1 MKSTTHWVATATR
14 SVVVKSVVA
23 LGSALAFVGALEPI
37 PAGAGVGAVSL
48 AVSAPAVEI
57 NSVVTATICT
67 AGIAVGSVVN
77 LQQAFGTGAVY
88 RTINASPTRTATGC
102 RNVGLTEKE
111 RGKATYRVQVV
122 LRGRTVLQTT
132 SKTVKVYAP
141 IAVTTFMSQVM
152 NERCSGCTVQTAGH
166 TYEYLADYRAFG
178 TWGPFSTSRTAIAL
192 TTCRWVDLIVVGS
205 TGSPNYPGTS
215 TVIFEVTQNSLNAQS
230 FSFPSETV
238 QHIRIQLDGSRSTW
252 QTSFSGNSTKDLY
265 YLPGTTADCLTTS
278 GT

>member
-1 MKSTTHWVATATR
+1 MKNAKHLMASATR
-14 SVVVKSVVA
+14 SAVVKSVVA
-23 LGSALAFVGALEPI
+23 LGSALAFIGALEPI

-57 NSVVTATICT
+57 NSVVTARICT

-102 RNVGLTEKE
+102 RNVGLTEKV

-132 SKTVKVYAP
+132 TKTVKVYAP
-141 IAVTTFMSQVM
+141 IAVATFMNQVM
-152 NERCSGCTVQTAGH
+152 DESCYRCTVQTGGH
-166 TYEYLADYRAFG
+166 TYAYLWHLRDYGNDNYA
-178 TWGPFSTSRTAIAL
+178 AVL

-205 TGSPNYPGTS
+205 SNSSDNPGSGTV
-215 TVIFEVTQNSLNAQS
+215 TFEVTQNSLNSQS
-230 FSFPSETV
+230 FSFSNEAV
-238 QHIRIQLDGSRSTW
+238 QHIRIQLDGSISNW
-252 QTSFSGNSTKDLY
+252 QSSFSSGYGTLY
-265 YLPGTTADCLTTS
+265 FLPGGTADCLTVT
-278 GT
+278 GK